1 MWVAATGTSSSD
13 AWILVTDDTTGQ
25 NRAAVAT
32 VRALARAGYRP
43 AVSTAGVRSIA
54 AASRFCEQRVLL
66 PRAGAPGYAEALRAE
81 LASGRY
87 AAALPA
93 SDVSLIAARCSGAEL
108 VNKVVAYERAQK
120 ADIPTLPWQVF
131 ESREALRA
139 CADQLPYPAVVKAVV
154 KVFNADPQAHVVE
167 TPQDLDR
174 LSGVGALIV
183 QPYEDAPLRAVSGVV
198 WDGCFLALAH
208 QRYLRLWPVRA
219 GVGSAAVTV
228 APDYE
233 LEEKLALV
241 LEGHNGVFQAQL
253 AGPYLLDLNPR
264 VYGSLPLTLAAGPNL
279 PAIACDAAQGKLR
292 RLTRAQP
299 GVRYRWVEGDVR
311 HLVNN
316 WKAGRISG
324 AEALRAGWP
333 HRRTAHSS
341 ESLIDPGPI
350 VERLRYAAL
359 KRTQVQTNPRPGV
372 PSQ

>member
-1 MWVAATGTSSSD
+1 MWVAATDTPFTD
-13 AWILVTDDTTGQ
+13 AWVLVTDDTTGQ

-32 VRALARAGYRP
+32 VRALAQAGYHP
-43 AVSTAGVRSIA
+43 AVSTAGERSIA
-54 AASRFCEQRVLL
+54 AASRFCEQRVRL
-66 PRAGAPGYAEALRAE
+66 PRAGTPGYAEALRAE

-93 SDVSLIAARCSGAEL
+93 SDVSLIAAGCSGSEL

-120 ADIPTLPWQVF
+120 ADIPVLPWEVF
-131 ESREALRA
+131 ESAQALQS
-139 CADQLPYPAVVKAVV
+139 CADRLPYPVVVKAVV
-154 KVFNADPQAHVVE
+154 KVFNGDPQAHVIE
-167 TPQDLDR
+167 APQDLDR

-183 QPYEDAPLRAVSGVV
+183 QPYEDVPLRAVSGVI
-198 WDGCFLALAH
+198 WDGRFLALAH

-233 LEEKLALV
+233 LEEKLAVILA
-241 LEGHNGVFQAQL
+241 GHNGVFQAQL

-279 PAIACDAAQGKLR
+279 PAIACDAAQGKMR
-292 RLTRAQP
+292 MLTRAQP

-316 WKAGRISG
+316 WRAGRISS
-324 AEALRAGWP
+324 AEVLRAGWP

-341 ESLIDPGPI
+341 ESLLDPGPI

-359 KRTQVQTNPRPGV
+359 KRSRVQTDPT
-372 PSQ
+372 